1 MHKLIIEKSAKK
13 YIAKQSAPTIRRLIK
28 AIDDIAADPT
38 IGKPLTNH
46 STQYKYR
53 VGGYRILYDINEKE
67 VTVIVVK
74 VGPRGDIYN

>member
-1 MHKLIIEKSAKK
+1 MYKLIIEKSAKK

-46 STQYKYR
+46 SAQYKYR
-53 VGGYRILYDINEKE
+53 VGGYRILYDINKKE
-67 VTVIVVK
+67 VTVVIVK